1 LNKFK
6 QRKGGIFLAFIK
18 FQKEKPKKGATSKTI
33 GINRKGRFAFY
44 KPVVEKYLNDIN
56 FVELF
61 FDPEVKKMG
70 ILPVN
75 EPTADSFKIQG
86 QTTKMVVAK
95 KFLNRFQIPIEDKRY
110 EFEYEDGML
119 IVQL

>member
-1 LNKFK
+1 M
-6 QRKGGIFLAFIK
+6 AFIK

-70 ILPVN
+70 ILPVS
-75 EPTADSFKIQG
+75 EPTPDSFKIQG

-95 KFLNRFQIPIEDKRY
+95 KFLNRFQIPVEDKRY

-119 IVQL
+119 VVQL

>member
-1 LNKFK
+1 L
-6 QRKGGIFLAFIK
+6 GFIK

-44 KPVVEKYLNDIN
+44 KPVIEKYFDNIS

-61 FDPEVKKMG
+61 FDPDEKKVG
-70 ILPVN
+70 ILPVK
-75 EPTADSFKIQG
+75 EPTPDAFKIQG

-110 EFEYEDGML
+110 EFDYEDGML
-119 IVQL
+119 IIQL

>member
-1 LNKFK
+1 M
-6 QRKGGIFLAFIK
+6 GFIK

-44 KPVVEKYLNDIN
+44 KPVVEKYFDNIS

-61 FDPEVKKMG
+61 FDPDEKKMG
-70 ILPVN
+70 ILPVK
-75 EPTADSFKIQG
+75 EPTPDAFKIQG

-110 EFEYEDGML
+110 EFDYEDGML
-119 IVQL
+119 IIQL

>member
-1 LNKFK
+1 L
-6 QRKGGIFLAFIK
+6 GFIK

-44 KPVVEKYLNDIN
+44 KPVVEKYFDNIS

-61 FDPEVKKMG
+61 FDPDEKKMG
-70 ILPVN
+70 ILPVK
-75 EPTADSFKIQG
+75 EPTPDAFKIQG

-110 EFEYEDGML
+110 EFDYEDGML
-119 IVQL
+119 IIQL

>member
-1 LNKFK
+1 M
-6 QRKGGIFLAFIK
+6 GFIK

-44 KPVVEKYLNDIN
+44 KPVIEKYFDNIS

-61 FDPEVKKMG
+61 FDPDEKKVG
-70 ILPVN
+70 ILPVK
-75 EPTADSFKIQG
+75 EPTPDAFKIQG

-110 EFEYEDGML
+110 EFDYEDGML
-119 IVQL
+119 IIQL

>member
-1 LNKFK
+1 L
-6 QRKGGIFLAFIK
+6 GFIK

-44 KPVVEKYLNDIN
+44 KPVIEKYFDNIS

-61 FDPEVKKMG
+61 FVPDEKKVG
-70 ILPVN
+70 ILPVK
-75 EPTADSFKIQG
+75 EPTPDAFKIQG

-110 EFEYEDGML
+110 EFDYEDGML
-119 IVQL
+119 IIQL

>member
-1 LNKFK
+1 M
-6 QRKGGIFLAFIK
+6 AFIK
-18 FQKEKPKKGATSKTI
+18 FQKEKTKKGATSKTI

-44 KPVVEKYLNDIN
+44 KPVVEKYLNEIN

-75 EPTADSFKIQG
+75 EPTPDSFKIQG